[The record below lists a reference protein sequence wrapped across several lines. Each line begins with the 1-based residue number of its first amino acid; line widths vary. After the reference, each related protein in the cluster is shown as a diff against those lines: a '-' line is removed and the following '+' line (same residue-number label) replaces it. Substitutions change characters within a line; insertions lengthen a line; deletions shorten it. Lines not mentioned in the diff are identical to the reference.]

1 MLRLKYIFPL
11 LVVIP
16 IFLMNVGID
25 IGILYYVL
33 IILTAVWCIF
43 SKHSSYTASVFVL
56 FLIVNLLSIILNY
69 NQILPI
75 FSPFARFAAF
85 IILFMAITPI
95 TDSKRISFLRLNIL
109 HWSCFF
115 FLILSICN
123 FIFYETGHI
132 TEVYQRTGVFGGI
145 SGATNMLGVIGG
157 ISFLFVCTL
166 LVSFWKKFKFL
177 FLGIVIIGAIL
188 SFAVLLLSASRTSL
202 LSVLAALSVIL
213 IRIYTKK
220 KAKLL
225 VVLFS
230 LSCYFLFSP
239 LMDTYGKGILWKQ
252 RGDMQSL
259 NYVSRESLWKQRADE
274 FCSSPVLGIGFAN
287 TNYPTKYS
295 LKTGRIESGTGYGSI
310 LAQTG
315 ILGFVCFCF
324 IIIPN
329 MLFLWRSRQ
338 SYLTVL
344 LLALSLFFL
353 INSVGEGYITTVGS
367 SLCFYFW
374 LIQGLIYSY
383 KRGLI
388 KPAYLLDFAPLK
400 FLLKHG

>member
-1 MLRLKYIFPL
+1 MFRLKYIYPL
-11 LVVIP
+11 IAVIP
-16 IFLMNVGID
+16 LFLINIGID
-25 IGILYYVL
+25 IGLNSLYYVVIILFAIWCFIQKHFFSFAFTTFL
-33 IILTAVWCIF
+33 II
-43 SKHSSYTASVFVL
+43 
-56 FLIVNLLSIILNY
+56 NLLSIVLNY
-69 NQILPI
+69 DRILPV
-75 FSPFARFAAF
+75 FSPFLRYAAF
-85 IILFMAITPI
+85 VVFFIAFTPI
-95 TDSKRISFLRLNIL
+95 VDSKRISFLRLNIL

-123 FIFYETGHI
+123 FVFYETGHI

-166 LVSFWKKFKFL
+166 LVCFWKNFKFL
-177 FLGIVIIGAIL
+177 FWGILIIGALL

-202 LSVLAALSVIL
+202 LSVLVALSVIL

-259 NYVSRESLWKQRADE
+259 NYVSRESLWKQRVDE

-295 LKTGRIESGTGYGSI
+295 LETGRIESGTGYGSI

-315 ILGFVCFCF
+315 ILGFVSFCF

-329 MLFLWRSRQ
+329 LVFLWRSRL
-338 SYLTVL
+338 SYLSIL

-353 INSVGEGYITTVGS
+353 VNSLGEGYITTVGS